1 LRECQRDR
9 DGENHTISAHEASR
23 MEEMLPA
30 ESRQPIPTITRPAGK
45 SGHVRRTGDWRQ
57 AAGGRRPVES
67 ETLGML
73 ISERDASRG
82 FSVASRSRLPAA
94 AFYPFASSLT
104 TLASARTRFWS
115 DALDASLS
123 SCVANC
129 VSAVRRA
136 SPDACS
142 ALPNASRTVAIRSAA
157 RP

>member
-1 LRECQRDR
+1 
-9 DGENHTISAHEASR
+9 

-57 AAGGRRPVES
+57 AAGGRWKAKPSGCLSQSEMHPEGFPSPV
-67 ETLGML
+67 
-73 ISERDASRG
+73 A
-82 FSVASRSRLPAA
+82 SRLPAA